1 MHCNLCTLSIEF
13 ILSYYISKDG
23 GVMEFIFPDGFSV
36 ILTIVSNDWL
46 DTAFSGKTKMN
57 YGEFVL
63 LAGKAMP
70 ESDEF
75 ILIVDLWRKLLEA
88 HKEIVELHKKKME
101 ECDLSFRTKIAAS
114 GGRELTPG
122 IIIGAE
128 MIEKD
133 AQSLVWNKKETE
145 LFTRSLHYT
154 LSRIAVLERLVDRLS
169 TIHDTPHTIVHPVTR
184 ACARIC
190 SARSLD
196 SCLDTLTEIPNV
208 LNPENNTISKLA
220 YK

>member
-1 MHCNLCTLSIEF
+1 MHCNLSTLSIEF

-23 GVMEFIFPDGFSV
+23 GVMEFIFPDGFCV
-36 ILTIVSNDWL
+36 ILTTASNDWL
-46 DTAFSGKTKMN
+46 DTEFSGKTKMN
-57 YGEFVL
+57 YEELVL

-75 ILIVDLWRKLLEA
+75 ILVVDLWRKLLEA
-88 HKEIVELHKKKME
+88 HKEIVELHKRKME
-101 ECDLSFRTKIAAS
+101 ECDLSFRTKIAES
-114 GGRELTPG
+114 GGRELTPD
-122 IIIGAE
+122 IIIGAK

-133 AQSLVWNKKETE
+133 NQSLAWNKKETE
-145 LFTRSLHYT
+145 LFTRSVQYT

-169 TIHDTPHTIVHPVTR
+169 TIHDTPHAIVHPVTR

-190 SARSLD
+190 SSKSLD
-196 SCLDTLTEIPNV
+196 SCLDKLTEIPNV
-208 LNPENNTISKLA
+208 LKQKNSTISKLA